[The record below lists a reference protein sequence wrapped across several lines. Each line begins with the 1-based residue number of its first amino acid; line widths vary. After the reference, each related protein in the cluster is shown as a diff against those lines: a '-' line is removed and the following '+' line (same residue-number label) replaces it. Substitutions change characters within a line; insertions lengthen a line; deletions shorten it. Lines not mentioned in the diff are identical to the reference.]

1 MQAKTTSTPDLS
13 PEREALH
20 SLPMPLP
27 PTGQWPTVSV
37 IIPTLNEAKNLPHI
51 LPYIPKWVHEVII
64 VDGRSK
70 DDTIAVA
77 RQLLPSVR
85 IVLETRKGKGAALR
99 RGFQEATGEVIAMLD
114 ADGSMLPR
122 EIYSYVSNLLVGAD
136 FVKGS
141 RFLQGG
147 GTDDMS
153 LLRALGN
160 YGLTQMVNVLFGS
173 RYSDLCYGYCA
184 FWRHHL
190 DALSLESDG
199 FEIETEMN
207 IHAIRAGLKIAE
219 VPSFEYDRIFGESN
233 LNTWKDGW
241 RVLKTIIREFFA
253 HRLRRKPLAKR
264 VAAEAV
270 VVKPDPI
277 VEAIQ
282 LLSREARHLVNMRH
296 AMAPD
301 LYERA
306 VDALKEACWTILTDN
321 RDHPQVQVIELPS
334 RYHEL
339 DLVGLFAQRV
349 ELMS

>member
-1 MQAKTTSTPDLS
+1 MPTKTTFN
-13 PEREALH
+13 EAL
-20 SLPMPLP
+20 SSERKEPQSMPLP
-27 PTGQWPTVSV
+27 SGHKWPTVSV
-37 IIPTLNEAKNLPHI
+37 IIPTLNEAKNLPYI

-70 DDTIAVA
+70 DDTVAVA
-77 RQLLPSVR
+77 RQLLPSAR

-99 RGFQEATGEVIAMLD
+99 RGFQEATGEIIAMLD

-122 EIYSYVSNLLVGAD
+122 EIYSYVSALLVGAD

-153 LLRALGN
+153 FIRALGN
-160 YGLTQMVNVLFGS
+160 FGLTQMVNLLFGS

-184 FWRHHL
+184 FWRRHL
-190 DALSLESDG
+190 GALSLESDG

-207 IHAIRAGLKIAE
+207 IHAIRADLKIAE
-219 VPSFEYDRIFGESN
+219 IPSFEYDRIFGESN
-233 LNTWKDGW
+233 LNTWRDGW
-241 RVLKTIIREFFA
+241 RVFKTILREFSA
-253 HRLRRKPLAKR
+253 HRLRRKPLVK
-264 VAAEAV
+264 AASAQASV
-270 VVKPDPI
+270 IQSDPI

-296 AMAPD
+296 TMKPD

-321 RDHPQVQVIELPS
+321 RDHPQVQVINLPS

-339 DLVGLFAQRV
+339 DLMGLFAQRV
-349 ELMS
+349 ELVS